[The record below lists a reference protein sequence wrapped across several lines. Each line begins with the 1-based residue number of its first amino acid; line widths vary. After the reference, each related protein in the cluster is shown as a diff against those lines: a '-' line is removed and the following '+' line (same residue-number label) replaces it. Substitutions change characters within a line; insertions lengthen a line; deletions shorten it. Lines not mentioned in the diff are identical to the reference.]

1 MKNFSILMMLFAL
14 AFMVSCGNSSNEEE
28 TDETTNNDSVAKTVT
43 VELEKLWQTD
53 TLLATSE
60 SELYHPKTNTIFVSS
75 IGNVPPDSKDGDGT
89 IAKIDTEGK
98 IIEQTWIKGLS
109 APKGLGYFGDFLYVT
124 DITDVVKINISTSKI
139 EKKYPVEGSVF
150 LNDLDVDS
158 NGDVYFTDSGTDKVY
173 VLKNDTVSVFAQI
186 AEVNPNGILV
196 EKDRVLAL
204 AYNAKGLI
212 AIDKTTKEQ
221 TYLAKDIPNGDGIV
235 AIDAGYIVSAWNGEV
250 FFVANTE
257 NAKVVKILD
266 TQEEKLN
273 TADIASI
280 PEQNI
285 LLVPTFFGNT
295 VVAYKI
301 NVK

>member
-14 AFMVSCGNSSNEEE
+14 GFMAACGGSSNEGE

-43 VELEKLWQTD
+43 VELEQLWQTD
-53 TLLATSE
+53 TLLRTSE
-60 SELYHPKTNTIFVSS
+60 SQLYHPETNSIYVSS

-98 IIEQTWIKGLS
+98 IIEQTWAKGLS
-109 APKGLGYFGDFLYVT
+109 APKGLGYFGDYLYVT
-124 DITDVVKINISTSKI
+124 DITDVVKINISTGEI
-139 EKKYPVEGSVF
+139 EKKYPVEEAVF

-158 NGDVYFTDSGTDKVY
+158 NGDVYFTDSGSDKVY

-186 AEVNPNGILV
+186 PDVNPNGVLV

-212 AIDKTTKEQ
+212 AIDKATKEQ

-235 AIDAGYIVSAWNGEV
+235 AIDAGYILSAWNGEV

-257 NAKVVKILD
+257 NAQAVKILD

-285 LLVPTFFGNT
+285 LLIPTFFGNT